1 MSLGDYLRYLRARRG
16 GPNPREIA
24 EAAGLPHGGIISQ
37 IEQRYRGMGDDETL
51 EKLAAYFEVPV
62 EELRWRRARSRKA
75 FSAFIEDAVRIGQVV
90 CLHLRL
96 GEDLVGRI
104 KWWDLGALS
113 LEPVDGTP
121 QIVVQR
127 HAVDD
132 WEIVETTEPE
142 QPTK

>member
-37 IEQRYRGMGDDETL
+37 IEQRYREVGDDETL

-75 FSAFIEDAVRIGQVV
+75 FSTFINEAMMNDEVV

-96 GEDLVGRI
+96 GEDLVGRVR
-104 KWWDLGALS
+104 WWDLSALS
-113 LEPVDGTP
+113 LEPLDGTP
-121 QIVVQR
+121 LIVVQR

-132 WEIVETTEPE
+132 WEMVETTEPE
-142 QPTK
+142 Q

>member
-37 IEQRYRGMGDDETL
+37 IEQRYREIGDDEAL

-75 FSAFIEDAVRIGQVV
+75 FSTFINEAMMNDEVV

-96 GEDLVGRI
+96 GEDLVGRVR
-104 KWWDLGALS
+104 WWDLSALG
-113 LEPVDGTP
+113 LEPLDGTP
-121 QIVVQR
+121 LIVVQR

-132 WEIVETTEPE
+132 WEMVETTEPE
-142 QPTK
+142 Q

>member
-1 MSLGDYLRYLRARRG
+1 MRYLRAMRG

-37 IEQRYRGMGDDETL
+37 IEQRYREVGDDETL

-75 FSAFIEDAVRIGQVV
+75 FSTFIDEAMMNGEVV

-96 GEDLVGRI
+96 GEDLVGRV
-104 KWWDLGALS
+104 KWWDLGALG
-113 LEPVDGTP
+113 LEPLDGTP
-121 QIVVQR
+121 RIVVQR

-132 WEIVETTEPE
+132 WEIVDIID
-142 QPTK
+142 